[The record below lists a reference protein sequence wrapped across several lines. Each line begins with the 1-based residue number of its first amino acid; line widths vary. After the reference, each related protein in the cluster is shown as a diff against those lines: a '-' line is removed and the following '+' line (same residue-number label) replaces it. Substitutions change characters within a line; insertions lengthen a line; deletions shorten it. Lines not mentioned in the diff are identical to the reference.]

1 MRSGYAS
8 GRRGSGARPGRSR
21 FNVTVAES
29 LSARLLLDSPL
40 VCVWDAVCR
49 EPRAGYGELKAASA
63 AQIGLLRRG
72 VFVVERWGQ
81 PVVVDT
87 NTVLALGIGD
97 EYRVG
102 HPTSEGD
109 EGIVLVVPPDVLEA
123 AVGEAGR
130 VGWLRPIDHFA
141 ICLLTR
147 ALHRDDEMLAAEET
161 ALLLLASLA
170 RSFAHP
176 LSENR
181 RLGRTQRLRVEQ
193 ARTLL
198 ASSPR
203 TRWDLDGLGR
213 ALGCSPFH
221 LARQFRMLTGETISR
236 YLLRLRL
243 AIAVERLARGE
254 RDISALAIGTGFSH
268 HSHLS
273 ARFRNTFGITPSRAR
288 EILTS
293 EKVAEL
299 RALIDADELSRH

>member
-1 MRSGYAS
+1 M
-8 GRRGSGARPGRSR
+8 
-21 FNVTVAES
+21 AES

-40 VCVWDAVCR
+40 VRVWDALCR
-49 EPRAGYGELKAASA
+49 GPRAGYGELKAASE

-87 NTVLALGIGD
+87 STVLALGIGD

-102 HPTSEGD
+102 HPTSDGD
-109 EGIVLVVPPDVLEA
+109 EGIVLVVPPDLLED
-123 AVGEAGR
+123 AVGGAGR
-130 VGWLRPIDHFA
+130 VGRLRPIDHLA
-141 ICLLTR
+141 ICFLSR
-147 ALHRDDEMLAAEET
+147 ALRNRDNERLAAEEAT
-161 ALLLLASLA
+161 LLLLASLG

-176 LSENR
+176 LNADR
-181 RLGRTQRLRVEQ
+181 RLGRAQRLRVEQ

-203 TRWDLDGLGR
+203 ARWDLDGLGR
-213 ALGCSPFH
+213 ALRCSPFH
-221 LARQFRMLTGETISR
+221 LARQFRLLTGETISR

-243 AIAVERLARGE
+243 AIAVERLAQGE
-254 RDISALAIGTGFSH
+254 RDISALAIGIGFSH

-273 ARFRNTFGITPSRAR
+273 ARFRDTFGITPSQAR

-293 EKVAEL
+293 ANVARL
-299 RALIDADELSRH
+299 RALIDVDELS